1 MCVCDRERE
10 RETDCV
16 YVLLA
21 ICQISRIHAMVWF
34 PDVPQAPL
42 THITLLTSSQNL
54 PSVFWPKVPN
64 SSQKENQ
71 PLPSPAPPHSKC
83 SKPVF
88 KPKIPQASQSKCGD
102 TQLTISPPRP
112 APSSPLLCWRS
123 IMDAILA
130 HILDL
135 KPQSNERRK
144 LFTSKFGSME
154 LEILKLL
161 ICTNLS

>member
-1 MCVCDRERE
+1 MCVYVRE

-54 PSVFWPKVPN
+54 PSVFWPKVP
-64 SSQKENQ
+64 SSNQKENQ
-71 PLPSPAPPHSKC
+71 PLPSSAPPHSKC

-102 TQLTISPPRP
+102 TQLTISPPDLLLLP
-112 APSSPLLCWRS
+112 LCSADSPSWMQFLLTFWISSLSPTRGGNYS
-123 IMDAILA
+123 Y
-130 HILDL
+130 
-135 KPQSNERRK
+135 QS
-144 LFTSKFGSME
+144 
-154 LEILKLL
+154 LEVWSWKY
-161 ICTNLS
+161 SSF